1 MEVNHFLSACIW
13 RTELTSP
20 AVKSFMTLQCCG
32 PHSAR
37 PASTNQCLHYDSQ
50 LAHCP
55 VRRFR
60 SWAKKNSLC
69 IHQLQKYIQA
79 GTHIHKN
86 SGQSAFLCVS
96 LVLVLLCTP
105 VSSASLS
112 SCIHLKNMSKY
123 VSSSFGQPC
132 SLAKPYR
139 TINQLQPP

>member
-60 SWAKKNSLC
+60 SWAKKTASA
-69 IHQLQKYIQA
+69 YINYKSKSRQA
-79 GTHIHKN
+79 HTFTRTQVNQHFFVSHW
-86 SGQSAFLCVS
+86 SWSCSAHPCPLLVS
-96 LVLVLLCTP
+96 Q
-105 VSSASLS
+105 AAF
-112 SCIHLKNMSKY
+112 IDKMSKY
-123 VSSSFGQPC
+123 VSSSFGQAC

-139 TINQLQPP
+139 TINRLQPP